1 MSTTMDHPMTGA
13 QTVATLLAYW
23 AGETPSAPFLVFD
36 DLAGN
41 IELVDYRGTM
51 ALARRGAAVL
61 SGLGAGRGDR
71 VALVL
76 DNSVEFFACWFGAA
90 LTGSVIVPL
99 SPQLRADDLGY
110 AFGHAGCMAVVCGP
124 AQASAVR
131 AGTPLPVVVTG
142 ADFDRRAAGLV
153 PTPVRVRP
161 EDPLAILYTSGT
173 TDRPKGVI
181 VTHANYL
188 TAGLT
193 VAHGLRIRSDDRW
206 LVVQPLF
213 HADAQYYCTMS
224 ALVSGASIAVA
235 ARFSATRW
243 AAQACIHGATLTSL
257 FASSLRMILAAPE
270 TPYDAQNRLR
280 AALFAQNIS
289 EAQLV
294 RFRTRFECPL
304 RQLYGMTETVAPPLL
319 NPLFGPHDNATLG
332 LPTASGRVRVVDP
345 DGLDVV
351 PGEVGEL
358 LVGGLPGYTLM
369 AGYHDDPEATA
380 AVLADGW
387 LRTGDLVRLRPDGF
401 IAFHDRADDVIRR
414 LGENISAAEVERVL
428 ADHPTV
434 TDCAVIGVP
443 VPNGEESIVA
453 FVVCHQP
460 VPHVSELLAH
470 CIEWLPRAKVP
481 DRIDIVDTL
490 PRTVI
495 GRVRKQ
501 LLRVGALATELA
513 AG

>member
-1 MSTTMDHPMTGA
+1 MDHPMTGA

-23 AGETPSAPFLVFD
+23 AAETPSAPFLVFD

-51 ALARRGAAVL
+51 ELARRGAAVL

-71 VALVL
+71 VGLVL
-76 DNSVEFFACWFGAA
+76 DNSVEFLSCWFGAA

-99 SPQLRADDLGY
+99 SPQSTADDLNY
-110 AFGHAGCMAVVCGP
+110 ALGHAECVAVVCGP
-124 AQASAVR
+124 AQEETVR
-131 AGTPLPVVVTG
+131 AATAVAVVVTG
-142 ADFDRRAAGLV
+142 AAFDRRADGRV
-153 PTPVRVRP
+153 PKAVRVRP
-161 EDPLAILYTSGT
+161 QDPLAILYTSGT
-173 TDRPKGVI
+173 TNRPKGVV
-181 VTHANYL
+181 VTHANYVA
-188 TAGLT
+188 AGLT
-193 VAHGLRIRSDDRW
+193 VAQGLRIRSDDRW

-224 ALVSGASIAVA
+224 ALVSGASLAVT

-257 FASSLRMILAAPE
+257 FATRLRMILAAPE

-280 AALFAQNIS
+280 AALFAQNVS

-304 RQLYGMTETVAPPLL
+304 RQLYGMTETVSPPLL

-332 LPTASGRVRVVDP
+332 LPTAPGRVRVVDP
-345 DGLDVV
+345 DGADVV

-358 LVGGLPGYTLM
+358 LVGGVPGYTLM
-369 AGYHDDPEATA
+369 AGYHNDPAATA
-380 AVLADGW
+380 AVMSDDW

-401 IAFHDRADDVIRR
+401 ITFHDRADDVINRP
-414 LGENISAAEVERVL
+414 GENVSAAEVERVL
-428 ADHPTV
+428 SEHPTV
-434 TDCAVIGVP
+434 ADCAVIGVP
-443 VPNGEESIVA
+443 GSTGEEAIVA
-453 FVVCHQP
+453 YVVCHEP

-481 DRIDIVDTL
+481 DRIEIVDTL
-490 PRTVI
+490 PRTAV
-495 GRVRKQ
+495 GKVRKH
-501 LLRVGALATELA
+501 LLRDGARTVEPA